1 MACTLVAHRGESI
14 AAPENTLE
22 AFELAWLRGAK
33 CIEGDFHLSKDGV
46 VVCMHDDN
54 AKRTCGVDRN
64 LTDMTFAEISQLD
77 AGAFKGEE
85 WKYTRVPSLSQIL
98 ERMPADGEIY
108 IELKSVGPIVPALK
122 DVFAKAKQSAEKLTF
137 IAFDETTIIE
147 VKKLFPAHRAYWL
160 VCNWVGA
167 WNERQ
172 KIKFTPLELAQKLI
186 DLGVDGVDICVD
198 NIDECYVE
206 AVHKANKSF
215 HVWTV
220 DDAVTARR
228 VIGYGIDSLTT
239 NRAYALNEEIQ

>member
-1 MACTLVAHRGESI
+1 MSCKLVAHRGESI

-22 AFELAWLRGAK
+22 AFELAWLRGTR

-64 LTDMTFAEISQLD
+64 LADMTFSEIGQLD
-77 AGAFKGEE
+77 AGVYKGDE

-98 ERMPADGEIY
+98 ERMPTYGEIY

-122 DVFAKAKQSAEKLTF
+122 EVFAGAKQHPEQLTF
-137 IAFDETTIIE
+137 IAFDEATIVE
-147 VKKLFPAHRAYWL
+147 VKKLFPAHHAYWL
-160 VCNWVGA
+160 TCNWVGA
-167 WNERQ
+167 WDERD
-172 KIKFTPLELAQKLI
+172 KVKFTPDELAQKLC
-186 DLGVDGVDICVD
+186 DLAVDGVDIFVD
-198 NIDECYVE
+198 NIDQSYVE
-206 AVHKANKSF
+206 AVHRAGKTF

-220 DDAVTARR
+220 DDAATAKR

-239 NRAYALNEEIQ
+239 NRAHALNEEI

>member
-54 AKRTCGVDRN
+54 AKRTCGVDRD
-64 LTDMTFAEISQLD
+64 LADMTFVDICRLD
-77 AGAFKGEE
+77 AGVYKGDA
-85 WKYTRVPSLSQIL
+85 WKYTRVPSLPQIL
-98 ERMPADGEIY
+98 ARMPDDGEIY

-122 DVFAKAKQSAEKLTF
+122 EVFAKAKQLPWQLTF
-137 IAFDETTIIE
+137 IAFDEATIME

-167 WNERQ
+167 WNERE
-172 KIKFTPLELAQKLI
+172 KIKFTPVELAQKLL

-198 NIDECYVE
+198 NIDERYVD
-206 AVHKANKSF
+206 AVHQTGKSF

-220 DDAVTARR
+220 DDANTAKR
-228 VIGYGIDSLTT
+228 VIAYGIDSLTT
-239 NRAYALNEEIQ
+239 NRAYALKEEIK